1 MAVIEEET
9 EESVGIPDYGGV
21 NSTLESLKSHAGFC
35 QNHAYYSEASFDVS
49 NSICEP
55 RTT

>member
-21 NSTLESLKSHAGFC
+21 NSTLESLKSQVEFC
-35 QNHAYYSEASFDVS
+35 QNHAYYREASFDVS